1 MQKGM
6 YMSMQTVKKGGYQ
19 ELWVL
24 AYPNIVSM
32 MLHNLLLIVD
42 TLMIGMIG
50 TVALAGV
57 GLAQLIL
64 ATLFHLH
71 KGLADGVLTLTA
83 QYVGARQE
91 HRCGVVLWQG
101 LYVGGAITLLIV
113 SMIPLVGS
121 LFWVMRPAPEAVSVG
136 VSYMQVALIGESL
149 VPLSLVLSYF
159 LRGLGNTKTP
169 MRITLVGNGLNIIGN
184 YLLIFGHGGL
194 PRLGVVG
201 AALATTI
208 AEGIVLGLL
217 LWACLRQQVSL
228 RCETRRIVSPEK
240 AEMRR
245 LGKIALP
252 LSLQGGLEVG
262 SFMVFAAMIG
272 RMGTDQLALNHI
284 ILRLIVFV
292 FLPVQ
297 GLALAAS
304 TLVGQYLGARDT
316 GHAEDAGRR
325 AIHLGVAYMG
335 GLGVLFVAMPHT
347 FLSFFT
353 DDLRVMTMGI
363 TVLRLLGLVQAGDA
377 LYWVCSGVLK
387 GAGDSRWILL
397 ASAIYNW
404 LIFLPLAFVFGI
416 VLEGGVLG
424 AWGACAAMML
434 FQGLTFWRRFQRG
447 AWKDVVL

>member
-1 MQKGM
+1 
-6 YMSMQTVKKGGYQ
+6 VKKGGYQ

-50 TVALAGV
+50 TAALAGV

-71 KGLADGVLTLTA
+71 KGLAEGVLTLTA

-91 HRCGVVLWQG
+91 DRCGVVLWQG
-101 LYVGGAITLLIV
+101 IYVGGAITLVMV
-113 SMIPLVGS
+113 SLIPLVAP
-121 LFWVMRPAPEAVSVG
+121 LFWVMQPAPEAFNAG

-159 LRGLGNTKTP
+159 LRGLGDTKTP

-208 AEGIVLGLL
+208 AEGIMLGLL
-217 LWACLRQQVSL
+217 LWACLRQRVS
-228 RCETRRIVSPEK
+228 RRYATCRLIVPEQT
-240 AEMRR
+240 EMRR

-262 SFMVFAAMIG
+262 SFTVFAGMIG

-284 ILRLIVFV
+284 LLRLIVFV

-297 GLALAAS
+297 GLAIAAS
-304 TLVGQYLGARDT
+304 TLVGQYLGARDKAS
-316 GHAEDAGRR
+316 AEDAGRR
-325 AIHLGVAYMG
+325 AIHLGVAYMS
-335 GLGVLFVAMPHT
+335 GLGVLFVGMPQT
-347 FLSFFT
+347 FLHFFT
-353 DDLRVMTMGI
+353 DEPQVVAMGI
-363 TVLRLLGLVQAGDA
+363 MVLRLLGLVQAGDA
-377 LYWVCSGVLK
+377 LYWVCSGVFK
-387 GAGDSRWILL
+387 GAGDSRWILVV
-397 ASAIYNW
+397 SAIYNW
-404 LIFLPLAFVFGI
+404 LVFLPLAFVFG
-416 VLEGGVLG
+416 VLLDGGMLG

-434 FQGLTFWRRFQRG
+434 LQGLTFWGRFQGG
-447 AWKDVVL
+447 AWKAVVL